1 MVLHYHIYGL
11 MIFSIFFFPHI
22 HVFGGPFS
30 HCNIFLDWQKKTS
43 FRGYFR
49 MMHVSDLLH
58 KGCVADPFLPAPVST
73 LTYSA
78 LEETY
83 AETYSLN
90 SETAACALWWGLP
103 VLDAIS
109 AIIMLFL
116 SFIASGLL
124 SYSLTESL
132 IFSYSYTSFFTPFR
146 WSKPLWFSSETPS
159 ERHSGVLTSRAL
171 SNHRQLPMLAG
182 CQNFKAAL
190 ARIFS
195 LFHRDWSPGKPCWW
209 LRQLCACW
217 REILSHTALAGQ
229 GMFSERGCCSLWSFL
244 CSNRSSSHRALCPF
258 SYPSQLPVPDLPLH
272 LLTLLHCW
280 EFLSCLGHGEVQR
293 AHLDVAVWGRQGE
306 GAEGWSKR
314 AWEQVHCG

>member
-1 MVLHYHIYGL
+1 
-11 MIFSIFFFPHI
+11 
-22 HVFGGPFS
+22 
-30 HCNIFLDWQKKTS
+30 
-43 FRGYFR
+43 
-49 MMHVSDLLH
+49 MHVSDLLH
-58 KGCVADPFLPAPVST
+58 KECVADPFLPAPVST

-78 LEETY
+78 LEETC

-90 SETAACALWWGLP
+90 SETAACALWWGLS

-132 IFSYSYTSFFTPFR
+132 ICSYSYTSFSTPFR
-146 WSKPLWFSSETPS
+146 WSKPLWFSSQTPS

-190 ARIFS
+190 ARFFS

-217 REILSHTALAGQ
+217 GETLSHTALAVQ
-229 GMFSERGCCSLWSFL
+229 WMFSERGCCSLWSFL
-244 CSNRSSSHRALCPF
+244 CSNRSSSRRALCPF